1 MSGRSN
7 FYNVTYGNFA
17 HPVLRAIRQETFGED
32 IGQNSWLT
40 ADEYRQFI
48 GWLALDS
55 ESSVLE
61 IGSGSGGPALFLGRT
76 VGCQVTG
83 VDINASSTAAANA
96 WAHAGGLDAR
106 VLFQEGDASQG
117 LPFEDHS
124 FTAVICIDSINHVP
138 GRLHVL
144 KEWYRVLRPG
154 GRILFTDPI
163 IVTGMLS
170 NEEIAMRSS
179 IGYFLFTPSGEDER
193 LIQEAGFA
201 LVRTLDV
208 TENNVIVPKR
218 WYDARARRR
227 DELRQIEGADEFEKT
242 QGFLSVVHTLASE
255 RRLSRFAFVGQ
266 EEFR

>member
-17 HPVLRAIRQETFGED
+17 HPVLTEIRQETFGED
-32 IGQNSWLT
+32 IGQNSWVT
-40 ADEYRQFI
+40 ADEYRQFLS
-48 GWLALDS
+48 WLELDS

-61 IGSGSGGPALFLGRT
+61 MGSGSGGPALFLGRT

-83 VDINASSTAAANA
+83 LDINASSTAAANA
-96 WAHAGGLDAR
+96 WAQSLALDAR
-106 VLFQEGDASQG
+106 VHFQEGDASRG

-124 FTAVICIDSINHVP
+124 FTAVICIDAINHLP

-154 GRILFTDPI
+154 GRMLFTDPI

-170 NEEIAMRSS
+170 NEEIAIRSS

-193 LIQEAGFA
+193 LVREAGFA
-201 LVRTLDV
+201 VVRTLDV
-208 TENNVIVPKR
+208 TANNASVPKR

-227 DELRQIEGADEFEKT
+227 DELLQIEGEGEFEKT
-242 QGFLSVVHTLASE
+242 QRFLSVVHTLASE
-255 RRLSRFAFVGQ
+255 RRLSRYAFVGQ
-266 EEFR
+266 KEFD